1 MIGGWEKE
9 NKEENKE
16 DKEDNV
22 DNVEG
27 KCELRE
33 VLGGEGWR
41 RCTCCRGGG

>member
-22 DNVEG
+22 EG
-27 KCELRE
+27 KCELRV
-33 VLGGEGWR
+33 VLGGEVWR
-41 RCTCCRGGG
+41 RCTCCRGGA